1 MPPFADTE
9 LSRKSPVA
17 YHCLT
22 HVLNDP
28 QDASFSS
35 QCTHMHDMVCTA
47 CSTLHHVL
55 QEIEMTLPTI
65 SQENIDDIIYVAQQ
79 SSAAILAMKSHLLRA
94 YNQDQPR
101 RTTLENLDAGTALVT
116 HDWQ

>member
-79 SSAAILAMKSHLLRA
+79 SSAAILAMKSHLLSSVQPGPA
-94 YNQDQPR
+94 KTYNFGELGCWNSSSH
-101 RTTLENLDAGTALVT
+101 T
-116 HDWQ
+116 